1 MKIFLSIIFACLLMQ
16 TGSFAQGSMRYV
28 VKEECLAASS
38 DETMKQLNRI
48 SNNKDEDGLKKMLVN
63 QTAFILQA
71 NTNVELVKGGI
82 ATSTIKVIDGKYS
95 GKTMVVSSQ
104 FIRKK

>member
-1 MKIFLSIIFACLLMQ
+1 MKLFISIIFVFFLLQ
-16 TGSFAQGSMRYV
+16 TTGFAQGSMKYV

-48 SNNKDEDGLKKMLVN
+48 SNNKDEEGLKKMFAN

-71 NTNVELVKGGI
+71 NTNAELVKGGI
-82 ATSTIKVIDGKYS
+82 ATSTIKITDGKYS
-95 GKTMVVSSQ
+95 GKTMVISSQ